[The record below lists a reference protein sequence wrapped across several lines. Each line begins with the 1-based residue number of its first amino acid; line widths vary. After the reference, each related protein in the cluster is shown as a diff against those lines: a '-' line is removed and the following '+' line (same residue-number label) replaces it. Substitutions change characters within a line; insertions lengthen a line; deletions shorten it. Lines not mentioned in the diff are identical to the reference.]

1 MKKGDK
7 IFVASL
13 TTPIYTIENG
23 VSRKVIDALKG
34 QYLGKF
40 KDIVMIGSTPY
51 ILLDYDKIRL
61 VRSDSILVQSENP
74 NSYPNTPVV
83 ETQTET
89 ENLPNEQKKSNLGM
103 NLVLLGLLGLLLLK

>member
-7 IFVASL
+7 IFVASW

-23 VSRKVIDALKG
+23 VSRKVIDAQKG

-40 KDIVMIGSTPY
+40 KDLVMIGGTPY

-61 VRSDSILVQSENP
+61 VRSDSITVQSENSNP
-74 NSYPNTPVV
+74 YPNQPNPPI
-83 ETQTET
+83 ETQTE
-89 ENLPNEQKKSNLGM
+89 NLPKKSNLGM
-103 NLVLLGLLGLLLLK
+103 SLAVLALLGLLLLK

>member
-7 IFVASL
+7 IFVASW

-23 VSRKVIDALKG
+23 VSRKVIDAQKG

-40 KDIVMIGSTPY
+40 KDLVMIGGTPY

-61 VRSDSILVQSENP
+61 VRSDSIIVKSENSNP
-74 NSYPNTPVV
+74 NPPNPPI
-83 ETQTET
+83 ETQT
-89 ENLPNEQKKSNLGM
+89 ENLPNEPKKSNLGM
-103 NLVLLGLLGLLLLK
+103 SLAVLAFLGLLLLK

>member
-7 IFVASL
+7 IFVASW

-23 VSRKVIDALKG
+23 TSRKVIDATKG

-40 KDIVMIGSTPY
+40 KDLIMIGGITY

-61 VRSDSILVQSENP
+61 VRSDSIFVQTENSNVVP
-74 NSYPNTPVV
+74 NPPI
-83 ETQTET
+83 ETQTE
-89 ENLPNEQKKSNLGM
+89 NQPNEKPKESNLGM
-103 NLVLLGLLGLLLLK
+103 NLAVLALLGLLLLK

>member
-7 IFVASL
+7 IFVASW

-23 VSRKVIDALKG
+23 TSRKVIDAIKG

-40 KDIVMIGSTPY
+40 KDIVMIGGTPY

-61 VRSDSILVQSENP
+61 VRSDSIIVQSEN
-74 NSYPNTPVV
+74 SNTPNPPI
-83 ETQTET
+83 ETQTE
-89 ENLPNEQKKSNLGM
+89 NQPNEKPKSNYGM
-103 NLVLLGLLGLLLLK
+103 NLALLGLLGLLLLK